1 MWTELWIILGM
12 AILFLVCAGYLLSD
26 WFSGFYDWAT
36 DVRSRDAKHQRLH
49 PEAYNWNYPDEFPDV
64 RPRKNKDTD
73 SNLTW
78 DQQLFA
84 EEMRLVAE
92 QSLRDATPFE
102 AGGNNIDYGLNPSF
116 EPPEPPEPP
125 QDFGNFGGMF

>member
-36 DVRSRDAKHQRLH
+36 EIRSNCARHERLH
-49 PEAYNWNYPDEFPDV
+49 PERYGLNYPDEFPDV

-78 DQQLFA
+78 DQRAFEDELTRQTT
-84 EEMRLVAE
+84 E
-92 QSLRDATPFE
+92 QALRDITPFE
-102 AGGNNIDYGLNPSF
+102 QGGDNIDYGLNPSF
-116 EPPEPPEPP
+116 EQPEPPDPP
-125 QDFGNFGGMF
+125 QDFGGMF